1 MWCTVGHVTDG
12 QKWNVV
18 HDNESIYEDQ
28 QGKAGSAGR
37 DKLGAGPR
45 SGKSSVIPIGAVD
58 VDKNSFKRSATVY
71 LVACTQN
78 AYHECYFLQLS
89 TQSIGDDAPLRC
101 HPSVH
106 RTEHPT
112 SRKPRMPMEP
122 SPLVWALF
130 GRREFFSPTVN
141 RMAKLICSAA
151 DRQWA
156 PKLVWRSGSQF
167 PRFLCANTD
176 GSVRK

>member
-1 MWCTVGHVTDG
+1 MTDG

-89 TQSIGDDAPLRC
+89 SQSIGDDAPLRC

-130 GRREFFSPTVN
+130 GRMVRCGNSEWDTDSAVLTVHLSNHHTQRALGAGLVGLDFVRRVRSEGQLQSP
-141 RMAKLICSAA
+141 L
-151 DRQWA
+151 
-156 PKLVWRSGSQF
+156 
-167 PRFLCANTD
+167 D
-176 GSVRK
+176 GA